1 MRKPITMYAEWYT
14 VAEVAAKEKCC
25 EKTIRNYIKLG
36 YLKAHRRG
44 PRNIFI
50 HVDDYDA
57 MYRPYG
63 KSYLRKF

>member
-1 MRKPITMYAEWYT
+1 MSFYQEWFT
-14 VAEVAAKEKCC
+14 VAEVAAKENCS

-36 YLKAHRRG
+36 FLTANRRG

-50 HVDDYDA
+50 HIDDYDA

-63 KSYLRKF
+63 KSYARKF

>member
-1 MRKPITMYAEWYT
+1 MYQEWYT
-14 VAEVAAKEKCC
+14 VAEVAAKEQCC
-25 EKTIRNYIKLG
+25 TKTIRTYIKLG
-36 YLKAHRRG
+36 YLKASRRG

-63 KSYLRKF
+63 KSYLRKY